1 MTRPSPSAR
10 SIVRAIDRRNAILSI
25 YLSTACRFGP
35 VERESFRKMFRTE
48 VVKLD
53 AGFENEGE
61 REENEDED
69 EIKGT
74 SARLLVRNER
84 GRNGKEIFQRSG
96 LK

>member
-1 MTRPSPSAR
+1 
-10 SIVRAIDRRNAILSI
+10 
-25 YLSTACRFGP
+25 
-35 VERESFRKMFRTE
+35 MFRTE

-61 REENEDED
+61 REENEDEDED